1 MYIINTTIMHILK
14 RVTKLPISVN
24 EAWEFFSSP
33 KNLQT
38 ITPSYMG
45 FIIKSGADV
54 SMYSGMLIRYT
65 VTPILG
71 IPLDWVTE
79 ITHVE
84 NMKFFVDEQR
94 VGPYAIW
101 HHEHHFKAIP
111 NGVEMTDIVSYKLPF
126 GFIGALLEP
135 FIVKGKVE
143 EIFNYRDK
151 RMGELFG
158 EYK

>member
-1 MYIINTTIMHILK
+1 MSTINTTTMHILK
-14 RVTKLPISVN
+14 RVTKLPISVH

-38 ITPSYMG
+38 ITPPYMG

-54 SMYSGMLIRYT
+54 AMYQGMLIRYT
-65 VTPILG
+65 VTPLLG

-79 ITHVE
+79 ITHVAD
-84 NMKFFVDEQR
+84 MKFFVDEQR

-126 GFIGALLEP
+126 GFIGTLLEP

-143 EIFNYRDK
+143 EIFNYRNK
-151 RMGELFG
+151 KMGELFG